1 MLLCVW
7 SVTSVMSDSSQPHG
21 LWPAR
26 LLCPWNFSGEN
37 TGVGSHS
44 LLQGNFP
51 ARGSNPCLLHCRQ
64 ILYHWATREANS
76 PNKLRQ
82 VSKSISFAD
91 SAGTLKGI
99 YIVTL
104 PSPGVVENLSFKTV
118 SSLSH
123 PSFLLQSILP
133 LFPFATVSAFCE
145 RSSHYTPCSQ
155 QYPCSASLCC
165 PPQFT
170 NSCYCKWQPSCTI
183 KLASALPAFNNH
195 FISKCTTHHFCNS
208 FATRY
213 LLFFFLSFLFSP
225 TR

>member
-1 MLLCVW
+1 MICCCVCGQSLQSCLTLHNPMDCSLPGS
-7 SVTSVMSDSSQPHG
+7 SVLGIFQTRILEWVAIPFSRGTSQPEDQTHASCTAG
-21 LWPAR
+21 RFFTIGPPGKQTAQTNWGRSA
-26 LLCPWNFSGEN
+26 GA
-37 TGVGSHS
+37 S
-44 LLQGNFP
+44 L
-51 ARGSNPCLLHCRQ
+51 
-64 ILYHWATREANS
+64 
-76 PNKLRQ
+76 
-82 VSKSISFAD
+82 AD

-133 LFPFATVSAFCE
+133 LFPFAIVSTFCA
-145 RSSHYTPCSQ
+145 RSSHYTACSQ
-155 QYPCSASLCC
+155 QYPCLASLCC

-170 NSCYCKWQPSCTI
+170 NSCYCKWQPSSTM

-213 LLFFFLSFLFSP
+213 MLVFFFF
-225 TR
+225 